1 MTSYSTL
8 DAPIAPD
15 IFPFAMNLL
24 TFNCGDADAMKEQ
37 RRSPGLLAGA
47 RKDWPLESVDG
58 RCGTEKQVVFFTF
71 RTACGDLLEGIP
83 EHVVRDRVFLDRE
96 VALKHAALGAEGLDC
111 VLVIVTLL
119 FDDLVRRGRSR
130 TSLETETLP
139 RHQQAAELQGHV
151 AASRQSG
158 DVPRPLLKHFG
169 TAAYVGADPE
179 R

>member
-24 TFNCGDADAMKEQ
+24 TFNCGCSVAMKEP

-71 RTACGDLLEGIP
+71 PTPCGDLLEGIP
-83 EHVVRDRVFLDRE
+83 EHVVRDRVFLDPE
-96 VALKHAALGAEGLDC
+96 VALKNAPLGAGGLDF
-111 VLVIVTLL
+111 VFRILTPL
-119 FDDLVRRGRSR
+119 FDDLV
-130 TSLETETLP
+130 
-139 RHQQAAELQGHV
+139 
-151 AASRQSG
+151 
-158 DVPRPLLKHFG
+158 
-169 TAAYVGADPE
+169 
-179 R
+179 